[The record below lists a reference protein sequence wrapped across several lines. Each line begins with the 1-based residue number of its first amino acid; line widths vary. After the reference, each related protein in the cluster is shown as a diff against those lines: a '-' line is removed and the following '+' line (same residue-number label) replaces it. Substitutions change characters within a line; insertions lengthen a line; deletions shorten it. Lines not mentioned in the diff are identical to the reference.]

1 LAFYFSAKILVFPGI
16 LFFSYSAF
24 KVAIMMIVDHTQQH
38 R

>member
-16 LFFSYSAF
+16 FFSYSAF